1 MYSNILKK
9 VLFFIGIPVVII
21 ILLLMIGDKDTGDE
35 DAKIIDTSEPIDP
48 TDTVNSNRTNQVEDT
63 STVVV
68 DVKGEVNKPG
78 VYELEVEDR
87 VIDAIEVAGG
97 FTKNADESQVNL
109 AQKVQDEMVISVAD
123 SESDYSS
130 SLSGTE
136 TNEKLRI
143 NQASVEEIESLSGI
157 GPAKA
162 EAIVRYREENGPFTT
177 IDDLLNVSGI
187 GEKTIEVFQEEIQ
200 IP

>member
-68 DVKGEVNKPG
+68 DVKGEVNKPRC
-78 VYELEVEDR
+78 L
-87 VIDAIEVAGG
+87 
-97 FTKNADESQVNL
+97 
-109 AQKVQDEMVISVAD
+109 
-123 SESDYSS
+123 
-130 SLSGTE
+130 
-136 TNEKLRI
+136 
-143 NQASVEEIESLSGI
+143 
-157 GPAKA
+157 
-162 EAIVRYREENGPFTT
+162 
-177 IDDLLNVSGI
+177 
-187 GEKTIEVFQEEIQ
+187 
-200 IP
+200 

>member
-1 MYSNILKK
+1 M
-9 VLFFIGIPVVII
+9 
-21 ILLLMIGDKDTGDE
+21 
-35 DAKIIDTSEPIDP
+35 
-48 TDTVNSNRTNQVEDT
+48 
-63 STVVV
+63 
-68 DVKGEVNKPG
+68 
-78 VYELEVEDR
+78 EDR

>member
-68 DVKGEVNKPG
+68 DVKGEVNRPG

-130 SLSGTE
+130 SLSVTE
-136 TNEKLRI
+136 TKAKLRI

>member
-1 MYSNILKK
+1 
-9 VLFFIGIPVVII
+9 
-21 ILLLMIGDKDTGDE
+21 MIGDKDTGDE

>member
-87 VIDAIEVAGG
+87 VIYAIEVAGG